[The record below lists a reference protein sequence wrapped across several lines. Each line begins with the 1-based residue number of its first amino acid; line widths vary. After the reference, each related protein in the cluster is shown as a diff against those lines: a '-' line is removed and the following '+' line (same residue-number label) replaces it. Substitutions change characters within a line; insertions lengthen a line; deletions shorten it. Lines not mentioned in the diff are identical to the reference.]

1 MENALRIGDSAWTLI
16 SSAES
21 IGVSGR
27 VGTST
32 IRSSVDPPPDDEPR
46 SAGTSIATMPLVS
59 PELELL
65 NQRSLAQRAV
75 AAYAAVF
82 QPLLSALIRT

>member
-1 MENALRIGDSAWTLI
+1 
-16 SSAES
+16 
-21 IGVSGR
+21 
-27 VGTST
+27 
-32 IRSSVDPPPDDEPR
+32 
-46 SAGTSIATMPLVS
+46 MPLVS